1 MNMNQMASLI
11 SQKMNL
17 NADQQSNLTKSI
29 ERAQELLNS
38 VNNPADA
45 LNKANVDANFITKIR
60 GYLNNPMYSMFLP
73 MLGINKSVALQKL
86 DSLEK
91 MLKGENAN
99 PSSNEFKQVSAQQGQ
114 ADDLERF
121 RKGLN
126 SFKI

>member
-1 MNMNQMASLI
+1 M
-11 SQKMNL
+11 
-17 NADQQSNLTKSI
+17 
-29 ERAQELLNS
+29 LNS

-60 GYLNNPMYSMFLP
+60 DYLNNPMYSMFLP

>member
-1 MNMNQMASLI
+1 MNQMASLI